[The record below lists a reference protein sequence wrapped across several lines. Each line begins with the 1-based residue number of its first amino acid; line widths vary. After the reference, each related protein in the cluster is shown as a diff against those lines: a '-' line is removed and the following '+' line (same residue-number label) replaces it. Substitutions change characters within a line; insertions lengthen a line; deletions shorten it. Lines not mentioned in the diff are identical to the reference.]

1 MKKTHLLLTV
11 LLGLSACRSPGSP
24 RIPGPS
30 GAASRPAE
38 LSFGAAF
45 SALPNIGASVGAAQV
60 FDRNAERTWS
70 LELELTQQH
79 FDDEDLADDGNP
91 PAGDWTQV
99 QLGVKRLSAPEE
111 SRHFTQR
118 YGLAWMRARGEPNI
132 VQLAGDYEAIY
143 AGFGFETDLT
153 PRLSVGP
160 ELSLMGALREKGSGI
175 DFIPQ
180 FNWHVIWRF

>member
-1 MKKTHLLLTV
+1 MKKTPLLLTV